1 MAKTRKV
8 SHHKKQHIKRIK
20 NVKRTHKR
28 SMKLVKKRKTRKNT
42 KKRKMKGGGIF
53 DTIKGFFMKKKES
66 EPSSVE
72 LPEPEVAPE
81 PEPIPEPV
89 EEKLEITVTEDELNK
104 KNAEL
109 QERHEEK
116 IRDLEE
122 QIEKDRPIAQSQ
134 SGLAGGEGNDVE
146 EAQTRIQKAEKIL
159 EELRE
164 GPKLIGSLEELQN
177 LKIKKNKQNLN
188 TNPPLEV
195 ENAFVENAEKQ
206 KKSVDVK
213 TVF

>member
-164 GPKLIGSLEELQN
+164 GPKLIGSLEELQK
-177 LKIKKNKQNLN
+177 LKNQEEQSELEYQSSLRGGKRLRRKRRKTKK
-188 TNPPLEV
+188 V
-195 ENAFVENAEKQ
+195 RRR
-206 KKSVDVK
+206 
-213 TVF
+213 